1 MVVKTANYLM
11 VSKSL
16 HMSDFFINKYCGR
29 HENRRRVLENQKEDH
44 VSRFVKIKF
53 MYYNL

>member
-16 HMSDFFINKYCGR
+16 HMSDFFLSINIVGDMKI
-29 HENRRRVLENQKEDH
+29 EDEC
-44 VSRFVKIKF
+44 
-53 MYYNL
+53 